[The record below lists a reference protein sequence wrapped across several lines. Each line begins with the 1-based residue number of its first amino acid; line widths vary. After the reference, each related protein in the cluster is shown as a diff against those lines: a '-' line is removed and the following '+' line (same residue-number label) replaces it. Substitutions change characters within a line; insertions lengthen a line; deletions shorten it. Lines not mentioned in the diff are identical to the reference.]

1 MKKIIFP
8 IVKYLLLVLLYAVGL
23 IELFTGCTNSQY
35 SENKPLPAVLISGEP
50 IPVGTIERIGPM
62 TSGGVWQTPLG
73 YAYVFGKE
81 RPDLFVIHGDWY
93 PGLYL
98 YPYKSTT
105 QEGIPVFGD
114 GIPVEPLFGKKPGT
128 VFQDEDG
135 IVHGLW
141 LIDKDLVH
149 TIFDIEHT
157 RFEEIGRVTL
167 NELVRNPQI
176 NRDDDDALA
185 VIVNPDGSIEV
196 ILGLHDGA
204 GYRPEGRRDK
214 SWRPYDDKGK
224 WRGAFN
230 NCFLYAVPLQELLS
244 GPVGELRQVSETRKE
259 VLNSY
264 KTLTMVNLGEGREQ
278 DVVGGSR
285 FGNFRYY
292 HSRSSNYPIFV
303 SGHIVGPDGNLIR
316 HPVIGAGPA
325 AYPNYTTGLSDLIVA
340 GEGGFYYY
348 IFTGNFDDK
357 GNPVFNLPVPV
368 LKENSYLYGGTLPVP
383 TVVDWTGNGV
393 MDIIA
398 GYSDGRILLH
408 ENMGTNELPAFQ
420 PGVPV
425 VAGGREIYVQPGYS
439 RSLQDPNE
447 SRWGYVSPTVADWN
461 GDGLP
466 DILMNDATSEHQVF
480 MNRGKLGS
488 PLLDHG
494 IPLYVK
500 GMELFGTWRVKPA
513 VAKMGERMAY
523 VILDG
528 DDELHLYWRIDDYNL
543 EDGGKLT
550 LADGSYIRGNFLDA
564 GGSGRAKL
572 NLVDWN
578 GNGKMDLV
586 IGTPRHGSF
595 PDPQRGLPQSLGL
608 PGAAVLLMENV
619 GSNDAPVFEFPK
631 LMIFKGEPMFF
642 GQHEIGVAVADFG
655 NPEGYD
661 LIVSRESGVHYFFS
675 HGDID
680 FIHVP

>member
-1 MKKIIFP
+1 MKKFFP
-8 IVKYLLLVLLYAVGL
+8 FNIHFLLLCILCAAG
-23 IELFTGCTNSQY
+23 IIQLFTECTNTQNTG
-35 SENKPLPAVLISGEP
+35 NKQLPPVMVSGEP
-50 IPVGTIERIGPM
+50 ISVGTIEQIGPM
-62 TSGGVWQTPLG
+62 SSGGVWQTPLG
-73 YAYVFGKE
+73 CAYVFGKE
-81 RPDLFVIHGDWY
+81 QPDLFVIHGDWY

-98 YPYKSTT
+98 YPYKRTT
-105 QEGIPVFGD
+105 QKGIPVFGD
-114 GIPVEPLFGKKPGT
+114 GIPIEPMFGKKPGT
-128 VFQDEDG
+128 VFQDKDG

-149 TIFDIEHT
+149 TIFDIENT
-157 RFEEIGRVTL
+157 RFEEISRVTL

-185 VIVNPDGSIEV
+185 VLVNPDGSIEV
-196 ILGLHDGA
+196 ILALHDGA

-230 NCFLYAVPLQELLS
+230 NCFLYTVPLQELLS
-244 GPVGELRQVSETRKE
+244 CPPGELRQVSETRYE

-264 KTLTMVNLGEGREQ
+264 KTLTTVNLGEGREQ
-278 DVVGGSR
+278 DIVGGSR
-285 FGNFRYY
+285 FGNLRYY
-292 HSRSSNYPIFV
+292 HSRNKNYPMYV
-303 SGHIVGPDGNLIR
+303 SGYIVGTDGNLIR

-325 AYPNYTTGLSDLIVA
+325 AYPNHSTGLSDLIVA

-348 IFTGNFDDK
+348 TFMGSFDDN
-357 GNPVFNLPVPV
+357 GNPVYNQPVPV
-368 LKENSYLYGGTLPVP
+368 LKENSFLYGGTLPVP
-383 TVVDWTGNGV
+383 NVVDWTGNGV

-408 ENMGTNELPAFQ
+408 ENRGTNKQPAFQ
-420 PGVPV
+420 PGVTV
-425 VAGGREIYVQPGYS
+425 VAGGKDIHVQPGYS
-439 RSLQDPNE
+439 QSLQDPNE
-447 SRWGYVSPTVADWN
+447 SRWGYVSPTVVDWN
-461 GDGLP
+461 GNGLP
-466 DILMNDATSEHQVF
+466 DIIMSDATSQHRVF
-480 MNRGKLGS
+480 INRGKQGS
-488 PLLDHG
+488 PRLDHG
-494 IPLYVK
+494 NPLYVK
-500 GMELFGTWRVKPA
+500 GLELFGTWRVKPA
-513 VAKMGERMAY
+513 VAKMGDRMAY

-595 PDPQRGLPQSLGL
+595 PDTERGLPQSLGL
-608 PGAAVLLMENV
+608 PGAAVLFMENV
-619 GSNDAPVFEFPK
+619 GSNDTPVFEFPK
-631 LMIFKGEPMFF
+631 LMTFRGEPVFF

-661 LIVSRESGVHYFFS
+661 LIVSRENGVHYFFS
-675 HGDID
+675 HTDVG
-680 FIHVP
+680 FINVP